1 MMFFRRHV
9 QKSLP
14 TTPATTNNTN
24 STVSPSIAI
33 PQIDTLHIGDDEH
46 ESVDNEI
53 STTPTA
59 LTPMDKTK
67 QFSCSE
73 LDSTSTIEHL
83 SVKHPGLLR
92 LFDSTVCTISI
103 IISYLFN
110 SKEPMVQQ
118 FLGKK
123 LFDYSDDDVDFYLP
137 QLINMYIHIPSIS
150 TVIHE
155 YITTR
160 CSQSVNF
167 SLQCAWLLDAYIADQ
182 MKLAKKPNAAV
193 LLLFDILYEKYK
205 PKITYYPMNGNQHLS
220 NHNHRLDEEENEN
233 GVNQDDDM
241 KSERAS
247 SQDNGGMLQVMK
259 KKGHQKSRSD
269 VSGISK
275 KIDI

>member
-9 QKSLP
+9 QKS
-14 TTPATTNNTN
+14 PATTATTTN
-24 STVSPSIAI
+24 STVSSSIAI
-33 PQIDTLHIGDDEH
+33 PQIDTIHIGDDEH
-46 ESVDNEI
+46 ESAENEI

-59 LTPMDKTK
+59 LSPIDKTN

-123 LFDYSDDDVDFYLP
+123 LFDYSNDDVDFYLP
-137 QLINMYIHIPSIS
+137 QLINMYIHVPSIS

-155 YITTR
+155 YITIR

-193 LLLFDILYEKYK
+193 VLLFDILYEKYK
-205 PKITYYPMNGNQHLS
+205 PKISYYPNGNHQPS

-233 GVNQDDDM
+233 GVVNQDDDM
-241 KSERAS
+241 KFERTS
-247 SQDNGGMLQVMK
+247 SQDNSGMLQVMK

-269 VSGISK
+269 VSGIRK
-275 KIDI
+275 